1 MGDAV
6 RVKYTVIVAVDP
18 DVWMSNYG
26 LAPGVTVVEDVQ
38 DSMQSVVAELVNDYI
53 SKTGNSGYAVAMRQ

>member
-6 RVKYTVIVAVDP
+6 RVKYTVVVEVDP

-26 LAPGVTVVEDVQ
+26 LAPGMTVVQDVAS
-38 DSMQSVVAELVNDYI
+38 SMHSVIEQSVNDYI
-53 SKTGNSGYAVAMRQ
+53 SRTGNSGYAVAMQQ